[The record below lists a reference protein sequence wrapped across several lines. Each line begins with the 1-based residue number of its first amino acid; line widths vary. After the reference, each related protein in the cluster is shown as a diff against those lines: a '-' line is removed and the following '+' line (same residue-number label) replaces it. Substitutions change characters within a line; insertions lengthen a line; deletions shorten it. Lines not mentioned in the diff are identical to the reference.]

1 MGDCDRGN
9 YMYQK
14 QKETILALLES
25 QKANKNYENNYWF
38 SYKDFLDPE
47 DDFTDFSCENLD
59 GKREYTTLI
68 ENLLHVDENAKIYV
82 EVYGFEENNNEQFIY
97 AETLIIFSRLSLP
110 EVKRIF
116 NEPKDIF
123 PSDIGVLTD
132 SLQRSFVVDDNGD
145 LFPAA
150 ELPLSGY
157 SVYYCWWD

>member
-82 EVYGFEENNNEQFIY
+82 EYTDLRRIITNRKIY
-97 AETLIIFSRLSLP
+97 
-110 EVKRIF
+110 
-116 NEPKDIF
+116 
-123 PSDIGVLTD
+123 
-132 SLQRSFVVDDNGD
+132 
-145 LFPAA
+145 FPAIL
-150 ELPLSGY
+150 EY
-157 SVYYCWWD
+157 